1 MSSNDCQAVKL
12 HTCIAVLGQRD
23 TYNILL
29 QWFGLLHTIHTY
41 MLTVVLTVNFNCNL
55 AKLPRIINRLDVM

>member
-12 HTCIAVLGQRD
+12 HTHIAVLGQRD
-23 TYNILL
+23 IYNILL

-41 MLTVVLTVNFNCNL
+41 MFTVVLTV
-55 AKLPRIINRLDVM
+55 IVI